1 MSNPNETNDHSLIS
15 NTFQVQQADAG
26 AVQQPKFTH
35 CRSERSSPLSSG
47 GLETKTTSKNR
58 RRTCS
63 RLEPSSKHH
72 PVTTKSKQHST
83 ASPEIMASS
92 PSSVNYTRTG
102 RISKAKKGLK
112 VHNCEHCGRSYTR
125 AEHLRRH
132 QRNHAK
138 DGALV
143 CDFPDCDKVFY
154 RIDLLQRHQER
165 HNDARQ
171 VSRRASASSPDQ
183 ERSPEL
189 PKASRHENIGD
200 SMVATLP
207 AGSSFHTPQP
217 LSPIHDSP
225 TITSQ
230 AKHRRSFASHNSAV
244 IQMQVDG
251 TTSSLG
257 WADFYSQSSGYSS
270 SDDYVSPKTASNDY
284 GSLFPQMPYCPDSNR
299 TRASSNASL
308 IEPPWSYASR
318 SPAST
323 ISTMA
328 YPWVSSD
335 KTSDAPA
342 LTYIDTTY
350 PMTSMPIASSIDP
363 MAGICQYD
371 AKTMIQRDEEESVTL
386 FGEQPYGMGPI
397 AHTYPFEQDLDCYW
411 RYFHPTFPIIHRPTF
426 QRLTASPMLH
436 AAMIAIGG
444 QYSID
449 GSVRRR
455 SRNLHDR
462 CLKLL
467 GRRGQVTMM
476 EPERLMDYQAIFLI
490 EYLSQ
495 FRSRRSAKVLS
506 AHFEKVYQKSF
517 LDFQHMN
524 SFIAKLASPPKSDD
538 ATSDQWAHWVELTG
552 SRRLLQACYILESQQ
567 ALLLAREP
575 KPSLIQASGYD
586 LPFPVPI
593 EIWDADSTYEWKL
606 AQQVY
611 PAAPLYVYEISPDV
625 ISRPLDTFQSSMLLA
640 AYYNCFDMGAPYAL
654 GPPTFDLE
662 CHLDASPGIV
672 RQHLTAKLVHVTPIR
687 ALLAIPGE
695 SWIFSERVSSLQAFG
710 LLRTTVRAWLVQLWA
725 TDSTL
730 GHAAPIK
737 EALRLSV
744 TILEAALREAQSPMK
759 PEIGTDLGIFFAA
772 LVLWAVTA
780 AATTRFKEVVPQ
792 RLQTPCY
799 IQQPLASSNSPTV
812 SGSPSPLLHPSLAQ
826 SPLAIHAASQPT
838 LGSMVGTPISPPSQ
852 MAHDDIC
859 LLSHDDIAT
868 QSMAFLAS
876 ALTDYQHA
884 ASQKWTA
891 SDLVRCQ
898 MGCLSLLL
906 WVKMRLRGVCLEE
919 STESWSSSAS
929 GGLGELLNGVIT
941 MLEKM
946 LGRGWSEWGI

>member
-1 MSNPNETNDHSLIS
+1 
-15 NTFQVQQADAG
+15 
-26 AVQQPKFTH
+26 
-35 CRSERSSPLSSG
+35 
-47 GLETKTTSKNR
+47 
-58 RRTCS
+58 
-63 RLEPSSKHH
+63 
-72 PVTTKSKQHST
+72 
-83 ASPEIMASS
+83 MASS

-386 FGEQPYGMGPI
+386 FGEQPY
-397 AHTYPFEQDLDCYW
+397 D
-411 RYFHPTFPIIHRPTF
+411 TFIP
-426 QRLTASPMLH
+426 LSPSS
-436 AAMIAIGG
+436 IG
-444 QYSID
+444 
-449 GSVRRR
+449 
-455 SRNLHDR
+455 
-462 CLKLL
+462 
-467 GRRGQVTMM
+467 
-476 EPERLMDYQAIFLI
+476 
-490 EYLSQ
+490 
-495 FRSRRSAKVLS
+495 
-506 AHFEKVYQKSF
+506 
-517 LDFQHMN
+517 
-524 SFIAKLASPPKSDD
+524 
-538 ATSDQWAHWVELTG
+538 
-552 SRRLLQACYILESQQ
+552 
-567 ALLLAREP
+567 
-575 KPSLIQASGYD
+575 
-586 LPFPVPI
+586 LPFN
-593 EIWDADSTYEWKL
+593 A
-606 AQQVY
+606 
-611 PAAPLYVYEISPDV
+611 
-625 ISRPLDTFQSSMLLA
+625 
-640 AYYNCFDMGAPYAL
+640 
-654 GPPTFDLE
+654 
-662 CHLDASPGIV
+662 
-672 RQHLTAKLVHVTPIR
+672 
-687 ALLAIPGE
+687 
-695 SWIFSERVSSLQAFG
+695 
-710 LLRTTVRAWLVQLWA
+710 
-725 TDSTL
+725 
-730 GHAAPIK
+730 
-737 EALRLSV
+737 
-744 TILEAALREAQSPMK
+744 
-759 PEIGTDLGIFFAA
+759 
-772 LVLWAVTA
+772 
-780 AATTRFKEVVPQ
+780 
-792 RLQTPCY
+792 
-799 IQQPLASSNSPTV
+799 
-812 SGSPSPLLHPSLAQ
+812 
-826 SPLAIHAASQPT
+826 
-838 LGSMVGTPISPPSQ
+838 
-852 MAHDDIC
+852 
-859 LLSHDDIAT
+859 
-868 QSMAFLAS
+868 
-876 ALTDYQHA
+876 
-884 ASQKWTA
+884 
-891 SDLVRCQ
+891 
-898 MGCLSLLL
+898 
-906 WVKMRLRGVCLEE
+906 
-919 STESWSSSAS
+919 
-929 GGLGELLNGVIT
+929 
-941 MLEKM
+941 
-946 LGRGWSEWGI
+946 